1 MKKILLVLL
10 VILSITA
17 CKDKKVWKEPFFNT
31 YYKECV
37 YGKVMIV
44 HNSRADSGITLDLD
58 ENGKPIPCQIG
69 DLINERLSK

>member
-17 CKDKKVWKEPFFNT
+17 CKDKKVLEEPVFNT

-44 HNSRADSGITLDLD
+44 HNSQVNSGITLDLD

>member
-10 VILSITA
+10 MILSISA
-17 CKDKKVWKEPFFNT
+17 CKKEKIWKEPIFNT

-44 HNSRADSGITLDLD
+44 HNSQVDSGITLDLD
-58 ENGKPIPCQIG
+58 ENGKPISCHVG
-69 DLINERLSK
+69 DLIDERESK

>member
-17 CKDKKVWKEPFFNT
+17 CKDKKVWKEPVFNT

-44 HNSRADSGITLDLD
+44 HNSQVNSGITLDLD